1 MFSVVILLRFQLC
14 SVCWIVQSST
24 TEASLISYRASIHN
38 ETRPA
43 ISPPLLHSIPPAAI
57 PRSALP
63 LPWVVTF
70 LLYFSICLIS
80 LGNSSAHLEMNLSLS
95 VCNLMKPKA
104 TFISL
109 HLSHLGLGLALS
121 LYFRRSPYPQTLLS
135 VLLSH
140 SASDEDNLWEGAKRC
155 AYVKRKEDT
164 GRGEWRPSQLADLW
178 LRDQRGVWTK
188 DKKIENSGVMHFFSF
203 SFLNG
208 HQRKSWLTQCLRQEN
223 T

>member
-1 MFSVVILLRFQLC
+1 MLNCAVINHRGLIDQLP
-14 SVCWIVQSST
+14 SLNTQWD
-24 TEASLISYRASIHN
+24 EASDLSS
-38 ETRPA
+38 
-43 ISPPLLHSIPPAAI
+43 SPPLHPSCCDPSFCSPSAVSRHIFALLLHLS
-57 PRSALP
+57 R
-63 LPWVVTF
+63 
-70 LLYFSICLIS
+70 FSR
-80 LGNSSAHLEMNLSLS
+80 NSSAHLEMNLSLS

-155 AYVKRKEDT
+155 ACVKRKEDT

-188 DKKIENSGVMHFFSF
+188 DKNIENSGVMHFFSF
-203 SFLNG
+203 SFF
-208 HQRKSWLTQCLRQEN
+208 KWAPEEVLTHSVP
-223 T
+223 